1 VAPPPSRQAS
11 DYDVQMMKRYGLH
24 TMALVGLAAALTGSV
39 GCGGGGSSSCS
50 ANVAAEW
57 VLTENGAQVACLPG
71 DTVDINVDSM
81 TATFACA
88 AGAGT
93 TPALAGGVTHTIDL
107 TLFDASGNSLSQ
119 TPANNVFVPCG
130 TVTDIGQVEFSVT
143 P

>member
-1 VAPPPSRQAS
+1 MV
-11 DYDVQMMKRYGLH
+11 
-24 TMALVGLAAALTGSV
+24 LAAAFTGTV

-57 VLTENGAQVACLPG
+57 VLTENGAQVSCLPG
-71 DTVDINVDSM
+71 DEVDINVDSM
-81 TATFACA
+81 TATFACS

-119 TPANNVFVPCG
+119 TPANSVFVPCG
-130 TVTDIGQVEFSVT
+130 TITDIGQVEFSVT
-143 P
+143 F